1 MHMPQKVS
9 EVMTADFPTVLED
22 EPLTKVLGFFAD
34 KGVDVVV
41 VVSRDSGRVIGV
53 VTKRSVLKPN
63 INPSQVSAKSL
74 AVKTQKISPD
84 DPLEKA
90 AAAMLEKNIKALP
103 VLENGKPIAIV
114 KAVDVVLGARG
125 MLKDVLVNDV
135 MTKQVI
141 TVDAEE
147 TIGKA
152 VALMRDE
159 GVSRLPVLNRGL
171 LAGIVTVTDIAEKV
185 LKPRMKSSW
194 GDVAGEKVRTLS
206 NPVKSIMTRDVVT
219 ASPGEKLVDAVER
232 MKQYGFSCLVVAER
246 KRVVGIITLMDA
258 LGPLAKRGVGERAG
272 IAVEVSY
279 KLDRV
284 DVDDKERV
292 LETANRFVQRFRKA
306 LGQGVLSLYFKEHKE
321 KHGDLRLIH
330 CRARLNSDRYQF
342 VGVGEAWRPDLAART
357 ALKIIERKLIVQK
370 ELAAKYPFGRE
381 FLESLE
387 EYY

>member
-1 MHMPQKVS
+1 MPQKVS

-53 VTKRSVLKPN
+53 VTKRLVLKPN

-90 AAAMLEKNIKALP
+90 AAAMIERNIKALP

-114 KAVDVVLGARG
+114 KAVDLVLGARG

-232 MKQYGFSCLVVAER
+232 MKQYGFFMSR
-246 KRVVGIITLMDA
+246 
-258 LGPLAKRGVGERAG
+258 
-272 IAVEVSY
+272 
-279 KLDRV
+279 
-284 DVDDKERV
+284 
-292 LETANRFVQRFRKA
+292 
-306 LGQGVLSLYFKEHKE
+306 
-321 KHGDLRLIH
+321 
-330 CRARLNSDRYQF
+330 CR
-342 VGVGEAWRPDLAART
+342 
-357 ALKIIERKLIVQK
+357 
-370 ELAAKYPFGRE
+370 
-381 FLESLE
+381 
-387 EYY
+387 